1 MMLRF
6 ASTAAVAHA
15 SILPENQWGSFED
28 GLSLLQMKKSAVVD
42 PGNPNCFIAGDGT
55 STAGEI
61 LLGDAADKQGCLDM
75 VWAARNDGRCPLA
88 NGATLHPSGVGPC
101 YCENGWTGTSG
112 SNGWITCGTLAPEPP
127 MFPKGPSCFVAG
139 DGTSTNGEILLGNA
153 ASKQACLDMVV
164 AAKTPDGRCPLAT
177 GATMDP
183 SGVGPCYCE
192 NGWTGTSG
200 SNGWITCGKHIADEA
215 LAEGEAEAVGD
226 PHITTITGHTF
237 DMGQ

>member
-15 SILPENQWGSFED
+15 SILPENQWGSFDDD

-112 SNGWITCGTLAPEPP
+112 SNGWITCG
-127 MFPKGPSCFVAG
+127 
-139 DGTSTNGEILLGNA
+139 
-153 ASKQACLDMVV
+153 
-164 AAKTPDGRCPLAT
+164 
-177 GATMDP
+177 
-183 SGVGPCYCE
+183 
-192 NGWTGTSG
+192 
-200 SNGWITCGKHIADEA
+200 KHIAD
-215 LAEGEAEAVGD
+215 EAEAVGD